1 MPWYKRL
8 MGIDRRILYV
18 IMVIG
23 ISFPMFSP
31 IGLPVPE
38 DVIAQAA
45 YDYIANLP
53 AGSNVLYSY
62 DLSASGMTELK
73 PASDVFVDLSFQKGH
88 NVFLM
93 ALWAEGNNFSSLWA
107 DPIAEKHGAVYGEN
121 YINLGFVVSFS
132 AFMEQSRTDLYAS
145 LNGGIDKNGEQLSN
159 FPMMKDVTKAA
170 DFDAVFSFNT
180 GDPGPTAWIQQW
192 NATEGVA
199 ILFSCT
205 SVSTPTMVNYYQSGL
220 LVGNIGGLAGA
231 AWVEKLHGQ
240 LGSATGGM
248 DSQSLGHVVIILFLI
263 LGNVGYFAS
272 KAAGDSK

>member
-8 MGIDRRILYV
+8 MGIDRRVLYI
-18 IMVIG
+18 IMAVA
-23 ISFPMFSP
+23 ISFPMFAP

-45 YDYIANLP
+45 YDYIAALP
-53 AGSNVLYSY
+53 EGSNVLYSY

-73 PASDVFVDLSFQKGH
+73 PASDVFVDLSFSKGH

-121 YINLGFVVSFS
+121 YINLGYVVSYA
-132 AFMEQSRTDLYAS
+132 AFLEQSRTDLYAS
-145 LNGGIDKNGEQLSN
+145 LNGGIDKNGDKLSD
-159 FPMMKDVTKAA
+159 FPMMKNVTKAA

-192 NATEGVA
+192 NATEGIA
-199 ILFSCT
+199 ILSSCT
-205 SVSTPTMVNYYQSGL
+205 SVSTPTMVNYYQSDL
-220 LVGNIGGLAGA
+220 LKGNVGGLAGA
-231 AWVEKLHGQ
+231 AYVEFLHGVK
-240 LGSATGGM
+240 GSATGGM

-263 LGNVGYFAS
+263 LGNIGYFAAKS
-272 KAAGDSK
+272 AGDVK

>member
-8 MGIDRRILYV
+8 MGIDRRILYI
-18 IMVIG
+18 IMAVAIT
-23 ISFPMFSP
+23 FPMFAP

-38 DVIAQAA
+38 DVVAKAA

-53 AGSNVLYSY
+53 AGSNVLYAY
-62 DLSASGMTELK
+62 DLSASGLTECK
-73 PASDVFVDLSFQKGH
+73 PASDVFIDLSFSKGH

-107 DPIAEKHGAVYGEN
+107 DPIAKKHNAEYGKN
-121 YINLGFVVSFS
+121 YINLGYVPAYASFL
-132 AFMEQSRTDLYAS
+132 EQSRTDLSAA
-145 LNGGIDKNGEQLSN
+145 LNGGIDKFGAKLST
-159 FPMMKDVTKAA
+159 FPIMKNVTKAK

-199 ILFSCT
+199 ILSSCT

-220 LVGNIGGLAGA
+220 LKGNVGGLAGA
-231 AWVEKLHGQ
+231 AYAEVLHGVK
-240 LGSATGGM
+240 GSATGGM
-248 DSQSLGHVVIILFLI
+248 DSQSLGHVIIILFLI
-263 LGNVGYFAS
+263 LGNIGYFAAKS
-272 KAAGDSK
+272 AGDVK

>member
-8 MGIDRRILYV
+8 MGIDRRILYI
-18 IMVIG
+18 IMAVA
-23 ISFPMFSP
+23 ISFPMFAP

-38 DVIAQAA
+38 DVIAKAA
-45 YDYIANLP
+45 YDYIAALP

-62 DLSASGMTELK
+62 DLSASGMTECK
-73 PASDVFVDLSFQKGH
+73 PASDVFIDLSFQKGH

-107 DPIAEKHGAVYGEN
+107 DPIAEKNGAEYGKN
-121 YINLGFVVSFS
+121 YINLGYVVSFA
-132 AFMEQSRTDLYAS
+132 AFLEQARTDLYQAF
-145 LNGGIDKNGEQLSN
+145 NGGIDKYGVKLST
-159 FPMMKDVTKAA
+159 FPMMKDVTKAK

-199 ILFSCT
+199 ILGSCT

-220 LVGNIGGLAGA
+220 LKGNVGGLSGA
-231 AWVEKLHGQ
+231 AYSEVLHGTK
-240 LGSATGGM
+240 GSATGGM

-263 LGNVGYFAS
+263 LGNIGYFAAKSAGES
-272 KAAGDSK
+272 K

>member
-18 IMVIG
+18 IMAVA

-38 DVIAQAA
+38 DAIAQAA

-53 AGSNVLYSY
+53 AGSNVLYSF
-62 DLSASGMTELK
+62 DLSASAMTECK
-73 PASDVFVDLSFQKGH
+73 PAALVLADLSFQKGH

-93 ALWAEGNNFSSLWA
+93 ALWAEGNNFSSLWI
-107 DPIAEKHGAVYGEN
+107 DPIAEAHGAVYGEN

-132 AFMEQSRTDLYAS
+132 AFMEQARTDLHQAF
-145 LNGGIDKNGEQLSN
+145 NGGIDKNGAKLSD

-170 DFDAVFSFNT
+170 DFDAVMSYNA

-199 ILFSCT
+199 ILSSCT
-205 SVSTPTMVNYYQSGL
+205 SVSTPIMVNYYQSGL
-220 LVGNIGGLAGA
+220 LKGNIGGLAGA
-231 AWVEKLHGQ
+231 AWVEKLHNQ

-263 LGNVGYFAS
+263 LGNIGYFAS

>member
-1 MPWYKRL
+1 MPWYRRL
-8 MGIDRRILYV
+8 MGIDRRILYIV
-18 IMVIG
+18 IALG
-23 ISFPMFSP
+23 ISIPMFSP
-31 IGLPVPE
+31 LGLPVPS
-38 DVIAQAA
+38 DVIAAAA
-45 YDYIANLP
+45 YDYISALP
-53 AGSNVLYSY
+53 AGSNVLYTY

-73 PASDVFVDLSFQKGH
+73 PASDVFIDLSFQKGH

-93 ALWAEGNNFSSLWA
+93 ALWAEGNNFSALWA
-107 DPIAEKHGAVYGEN
+107 DPVAEAHGAKYGEN
-121 YINLGFVVSFS
+121 YINLGYVVSYS
-132 AFMEQSRTDLYAS
+132 AFLEQARTDLHQA
-145 LNGGIDKNGEQLSN
+145 LNGGIDKYGKKLSE
-159 FPMMKDVTKAA
+159 FPMMKNVTKAK

-199 ILFSCT
+199 ILSACT

-220 LVGNIGGLAGA
+220 LKGNLGGLAGA
-231 AWVEKLHGQ
+231 AYAESLHGK

-272 KAAGDSK
+272 KSAEGK

>member
-8 MGIDRRILYV
+8 MGIDRRILYI

-45 YDYIANLP
+45 YDYIAALP

-62 DLSASGMTELK
+62 DLSASGVTELK
-73 PASDVFVDLSFQKGH
+73 PTSDVFIDLSFQKGH
-88 NVFLM
+88 NVYLM

-121 YINLGFVVSFS
+121 YINLGYVVSYQ
-132 AFMEQSRTDLYAS
+132 AFLEQSRTDLYQA
-145 LNGGIDKNGEQLSN
+145 LNGSIDKYGEKLSD
-159 FPMMKDVTKAA
+159 FPMMKDVTKAS

-199 ILFSCT
+199 ILSSCT

-220 LVGNIGGLAGA
+220 LKGNVGGLAGA
-231 AWVEKLHGQ
+231 AWSEFTHGTK
-240 LGSATGGM
+240 GSATGGM
-248 DSQSLGHVVIILFLI
+248 DSQSLGHVIIIIFLI
-263 LGNVGYFAS
+263 LGNIGYFAA
-272 KAAGDSK
+272 KAAGDAK

>member
-45 YDYIANLP
+45 YDYIAALP

-132 AFMEQSRTDLYAS
+132 AFMEQSRTDLYQA
-145 LNGGIDKNGEQLSN
+145 LNGGIDKMGDKLSD

-199 ILFSCT
+199 ILSSCT

-220 LVGNIGGLAGA
+220 LKGNVGGLAGA
-231 AWVEKLHGQ
+231 AWSEFIHGTK
-240 LGSATGGM
+240 GSATGGM
-248 DSQSLGHVVIILFLI
+248 DSQSLGHVIIIIFLI

-272 KAAGDSK
+272 RAAGDSK

>member
-53 AGSNVLYSY
+53 AGSNVLYSF
-62 DLSASGMTELK
+62 DLSASAMTECK
-73 PASDVFVDLSFQKGH
+73 PAAMILADLSFQKGH

-93 ALWAEGNNFSSLWA
+93 ALWAEGNNFSSLWI
-107 DPIAEKHGAVYGEN
+107 DPIAESHGAVYGEN

-132 AFMEQSRTDLYAS
+132 AFMEQARTDLHQAF
-145 LNGGIDKNGEQLSN
+145 NGGIDKNGQNLSS

-170 DFDAVFSFNT
+170 DFDAVMSYNA

-192 NATEGVA
+192 NATEGIA
-199 ILFSCT
+199 ILSACT

-220 LVGNIGGLAGA
+220 LKGNVGGLAGA
-231 AWVEKLHGQ
+231 AWSEYLHGTK
-240 LGSATGGM
+240 GSATGGM
-248 DSQSLGHVVIILFLI
+248 DSQSLGHVIIIFFLI